1 MEKIGKILKNRYV
14 LILAIFIVW
23 LAFFDQDNLFR
34 QFKLTREL
42 KEAQEK
48 QEYYSSEFK
57 KDSTLLEQLENDP
70 EVMEKMAREKYLM
83 KKDDE
88 KIFLIVEDDQE
99 K

>member
-1 MEKIGKILKNRYV
+1 MEKLGKILKNRYV
-14 LILAIFIVW
+14 LILVLFIIW
-23 LAFFDQDNLFR
+23 LTFFDQDNLLR

-42 KEAQEK
+42 NEARDK
-48 QEYYSSEFK
+48 QEYYSSEFE
-57 KDSTLLEQLENDP
+57 KDSILLHQLESDP

-88 KIFLIVEDDQE
+88 KIFLIVEEEE

>member
-14 LILAIFIVW
+14 LILAIFVVW

-42 KEAQEK
+42 DEAREK
-48 QEYYSSEFK
+48 QEYYSSEYK
-57 KDSTLLEQLENDP
+57 KDSTLLNQLENDP

-88 KIFLIVEDDQE
+88 KIFLIVEDE
-99 K
+99 KEK